1 MTTSTKQPDP
11 REGQRPARRTVIKA
25 ALVMALIAGL
35 VAWVYHLLRW
45 PSDLEVHNELSART
59 DSQAVKMAM
68 LANISRYDDPP
79 TVPKAYRLESSFEPP
94 CLLMRAEIRT
104 AENLIA
110 HKFWVYV
117 FLRRHG
123 IDERT
128 EPVGAVGVFVAAD
141 PLGFERFNP
150 RLFPTR
156 RYVTDEIYKFG
167 SPERVTYV
175 GECPP

>member
-1 MTTSTKQPDP
+1 MTTSTKQPNP
-11 REGQRPARRTVIKA
+11 SKGQWPARRTIFKATLVI
-25 ALVMALIAGL
+25 ALIAGL
-35 VAWVYHLLRW
+35 VAWVHHLLRW
-45 PSDLEVHNELSART
+45 PSDLEVHNELSALT

-68 LANISRYDDPP
+68 LAGISRYDDPP
-79 TVPKAYRLESSFEPP
+79 TVLKVYRLESSFEPP

-110 HKFWVYV
+110 HRYWVYV

-141 PLGFERFNP
+141 ALGFERFNP
-150 RLFPTR
+150 RLFATR
-156 RYVTDEIYKFG
+156 RYERDEIYKFG
-167 SPERVTYV
+167 PPERVTYV